1 MCVCVGVITSDIAL
15 VSVMHALEIEQTNFQ
30 ELIRFVLHVD
40 CRNQTIV
47 YATILKIV
55 PSEHYEK
62 Y

>member
-1 MCVCVGVITSDIAL
+1 
-15 VSVMHALEIEQTNFQ
+15 MHALEIKQTNFQ